1 VVQESGSGEKEPR
14 DFARVDRLAQLGTLP
29 HMSRDTGVSVREIN
43 DLFFAVGAMRPEIA
57 ALFGWT
63 QGNVWLHERD
73 RVYIAAT
80 KRVFP
85 DLLAAIE
92 ELLANPLSVHM
103 DQRSAHAAYVVIT
116 RATLR
121 QHGMVTNNP
130 NRLVD
135 GVVKWIQ
142 VDDGAYLHLTHFSP
156 VYQNQGLALSWQP
169 ETALLRPAP
178 PARRLHRAARSQ
190 RHQPLPILRHIGA
203 GAVPL
208 IIRSL
213 NEAGRTLTFLC

>member
-1 VVQESGSGEKEPR
+1 VVKESGSGEKEPR

-29 HMSRDTGVSVREIN
+29 HMSRGTGVSVREIN

-103 DQRSAHAAYVVIT
+103 DQRSAHAAIRRHYASDIAAA
-116 RATLR
+116 R
-121 QHGMVTNNP
+121 HGH
-130 NRLVD
+130 
-135 GVVKWIQ
+135 Q
-142 VDDGAYLHLTHFSP
+142 
-156 VYQNQGLALSWQP
+156 QP
-169 ETALLRPAP
+169 EQTRGRCGKVDTG
-178 PARRLHRAARSQ
+178 RRWRLSSSH
-190 RHQPLPILRHIGA
+190 P
-203 GAVPL
+203 
-208 IIRSL
+208 
-213 NEAGRTLTFLC
+213 F